1 LGWDGTSKYQREC
14 FFWLGWFLP
23 GPVVRL
29 VEANTRDKNTSEWAG
44 FTLAVSS
51 YNITFG
57 WVSGSKHEV
66 EYYRQLFS
74 LLGMN

>member
-44 FTLAVSS
+44 
-51 YNITFG
+51 ITVFPVIILPLVG
-57 WVSGSKHEV
+57 LV
-66 EYYRQLFS
+66 EANTR
-74 LLGMN
+74 